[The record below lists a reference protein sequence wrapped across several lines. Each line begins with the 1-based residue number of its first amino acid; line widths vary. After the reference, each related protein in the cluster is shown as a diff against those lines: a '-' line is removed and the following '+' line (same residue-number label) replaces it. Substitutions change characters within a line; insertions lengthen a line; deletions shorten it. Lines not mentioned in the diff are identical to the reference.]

1 MNGASYTLLLAVT
14 LSANTVATVLR
25 GVYGK
30 KYSAT
35 VSGYHILNIFVSIIS
50 AAVPAVISGFSLNC
64 SLFTFLLAAVFGL
77 VTSVQCI
84 TYMKAIAIGPIS
96 LTTVLV
102 SMSTVI
108 TAFSGVFFGELPTT
122 FQYVG
127 IALMVACFV
136 LTVKADKSHRKA
148 TFGWLTL
155 SIVSFALS
163 GAIGVIQK
171 IHQTST
177 HADELYAFLTVA
189 FSVSVLYSL
198 VSLPFTVK
206 KDGDGAFLTT
216 GEQNAV
222 LDGARKYSALSYSFM
237 LGGMIAAIGVCIAF
251 NNVINLFLVGVMP
264 SAVFF
269 PVVNVGGLLL
279 SILASLAL
287 FREKLSKKQWL
298 GLAAGVLAIAALAL

>member
-25 GVYGK
+25 GVYSK
-30 KYSAT
+30 KYSTAA
-35 VSGYHILNIFVSIIS
+35 SGYHIMNIFVSVIS
-50 AAVPAVISGFSLNC
+50 ALVPAVLGGFSFEV
-64 SLFTFLLAAVFGL
+64 SLFTAVLAIIFGF
-77 VTSVQCI
+77 VTSIQCI
-84 TYMKAIAIGPIS
+84 LYMKALSIGPVS
-96 LTTVLV
+96 LTTLLV

-108 TAFSGVFFGELPTT
+108 TSLSGIFFGEQPTA

-222 LDGARKYSALSYSFM
+222 LDGAHKYSALSYSFM

>member
-1 MNGASYTLLLAVT
+1 MNSFPIPVLLIVTLL
-14 LSANTVATVLR
+14 ANTIATVLR
-25 GVYGK
+25 GIYGK
-30 KYSAT
+30 KYSTAA
-35 VSGYHILNIFVSIIS
+35 SGYHIMNIFVSVIS
-50 AAVPAVISGFSLNC
+50 ALVPAVLGGFSFEV
-64 SLFTFLLAAVFGL
+64 SLFTAVLAIIFGF
-77 VTSVQCI
+77 VTSIQCI
-84 TYMKAIAIGPIS
+84 LYMKALSIGPVS
-96 LTTVLV
+96 LTTLLV

-108 TAFSGVFFGELPTT
+108 TSLSGIFFGEQPTA

>member
-25 GVYGK
+25 GVYSK
-30 KYSAT
+30 KYSTAA
-35 VSGYHILNIFVSIIS
+35 SGYHIMNIFVSVIS
-50 AAVPAVISGFSLNC
+50 ALVPAVLGGFSFEV
-64 SLFTFLLAAVFGL
+64 SLFTAVLAIIFGF
-77 VTSVQCI
+77 VTSIQCI
-84 TYMKAIAIGPIS
+84 LYMKALSIGPVS
-96 LTTVLV
+96 LTTLLV

-108 TAFSGVFFGELPTT
+108 TSLSGIFFGEQPTA

-148 TFGWLTL
+148 TFGWLML

>member
-25 GVYGK
+25 GVYSK
-30 KYSAT
+30 KYSTAA
-35 VSGYHILNIFVSIIS
+35 SGNHIMNIFVSVIS
-50 AAVPAVISGFSLNC
+50 ALVPAVLGGFSFEV
-64 SLFTFLLAAVFGL
+64 SLFTAVLAIIFGF
-77 VTSVQCI
+77 VSSIQCI
-84 TYMKAIAIGPIS
+84 LYMKALSIGPVS
-96 LTTVLV
+96 LTTLLV

-108 TAFSGVFFGELPTT
+108 TSLSGIFFGEQPTA

-148 TFGWLTL
+148 TFGWLML

>member
-25 GVYGK
+25 GVYSK

-84 TYMKAIAIGPIS
+84 TYMKAIAVGPIS

-108 TAFSGVFFGELPTT
+108 TAFSGVFFGELPTA

-148 TFGWLTL
+148 TLGWLTL

-171 IHQTST
+171 IHQTSA

-198 VSLPFTVK
+198 VLLPFTVK
-206 KDGDGAFLTT
+206 KDDGIFELPPPGADKEHRGAKAAFSAAAASIIAVT
-216 GEQNAV
+216 G
-222 LDGARKYSALSYSFM
+222 
-237 LGGMIAAIGVCIAF
+237 ICIAL
-251 NNVINLFLVGVMP
+251 NNVINLFLAGVMP
-264 SAVFF
+264 TAVFF
-269 PVVNVGGLLL
+269 PVVNVGGLIL
-279 SILASLAL
+279 SVLASLVL
-287 FREKLSKKQWL
+287 FREKPSFRQWL
-298 GLAAGVLAIAALAL
+298 GLAAGVAAVIMLCL

>member
-25 GVYGK
+25 GVYSK
-30 KYSAT
+30 KYSTAA
-35 VSGYHILNIFVSIIS
+35 SGYHIMNIFVSVIS
-50 AAVPAVISGFSLNC
+50 ALVPAVLGGFSFEV
-64 SLFTFLLAAVFGL
+64 SLFTAVLAIIFGCA
-77 VTSVQCI
+77 TSIQCI
-84 TYMKAIAIGPIS
+84 LYMKALSIGPVS
-96 LTTVLV
+96 LTTLLV

-108 TAFSGVFFGELPTT
+108 TSLSGIFFGEQPTA

>member
-1 MNGASYTLLLAVT
+1 MNSFPIPVLLIVTLL
-14 LSANTVATVLR
+14 ANTIATVLR
-25 GVYGK
+25 GIYGK

-84 TYMKAIAIGPIS
+84 TYMKAIAVGPIS

-108 TAFSGVFFGELPTT
+108 TAFSGVFFGELPTA
-122 FQYVG
+122 FQIAG
-127 IALMVACFV
+127 IALMAVCFV
-136 LTVKADKSHRKA
+136 LSVKKDNSGRKTTVRWMIYSV
-148 TFGWLTL
+148 L
-155 SIVSFALS
+155 SFVLS

-298 GLAAGVLAIAALAL
+298 GLAAGILAIAALAL

>member
-1 MNGASYTLLLAVT
+1 MNSFPVPVLLIVTLL
-14 LSANTVATVLR
+14 ANTIATVLR
-25 GVYGK
+25 GIYGK
-30 KYSAT
+30 KYSTAA
-35 VSGYHILNIFVSIIS
+35 SGYHIMNIFVSIIS
-50 AAVPAVISGFSLNC
+50 ALVPAVLGGFSFEV
-64 SLFTFLLAAVFGL
+64 SLFTAVLAIIFGF
-77 VTSVQCI
+77 VTSIQCI
-84 TYMKAIAIGPIS
+84 LYMKALSIGPVS
-96 LTTVLV
+96 LTTLLV

-108 TAFSGVFFGELPTT
+108 TSLSGIFFGEQPTA

-198 VSLPFTVK
+198 VSLPVTVK

-222 LDGARKYSALSYSFM
+222 
-237 LGGMIAAIGVCIAF
+237 
-251 NNVINLFLVGVMP
+251 
-264 SAVFF
+264 
-269 PVVNVGGLLL
+269 
-279 SILASLAL
+279 
-287 FREKLSKKQWL
+287 
-298 GLAAGVLAIAALAL
+298 